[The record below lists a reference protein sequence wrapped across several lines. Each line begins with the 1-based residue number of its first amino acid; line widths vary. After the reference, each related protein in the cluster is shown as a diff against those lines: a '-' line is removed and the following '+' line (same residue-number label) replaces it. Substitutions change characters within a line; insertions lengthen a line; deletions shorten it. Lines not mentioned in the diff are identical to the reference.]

1 MGRNGHSCTHRQPRI
16 MARYRSNV
24 FSEGPGRQKGLF
36 RARYSRNVFP
46 NTVFHCFSPLKTYI
60 RSLCCQQHAVRA
72 CISATYCHEEA
83 FLPSGPPLG
92 IHDNRFL
99 PLFNAQPFH
108 AGHSGGRP
116 ASGQRRMREGRLAR
130 GQRRI
135 RESACKRPAQDKGK
149 RLTRGQRRMRGDAWR
164 GTRADREGVS
174 DWRLARREQGRFGL
188 AAHQTGTGAIPIG
201 EPRDL
206 IGGVLRSA
214 SALAFLL
221 RSPFRSQLR
230 QAPHRARNR

>member
-1 MGRNGHSCTHRQPRI
+1 MGKSKHSCTHRQSRI

-108 AGHSGGRP
+108 AGRSGGRP
-116 ASGQRRMREGRLAR
+116 ASGQRRMKEGRPAS

-135 RESACKRPAQDKGK
+135 RESACKRPAQDKESAWRGG
-149 RLTRGQRRMRGDAWR
+149 GQRRMREGAWR
-164 GTRADREGVS
+164 GARADREGVP
-174 DWRLARREQGRFGL
+174 DWRLTRREQGQVRL
-188 AAHQTGTGAIPIG
+188 ANHAT
-201 EPRDL
+201 
-206 IGGVLRSA
+206 
-214 SALAFLL
+214 
-221 RSPFRSQLR
+221 
-230 QAPHRARNR
+230 

>member
-24 FSEGPGRQKGLF
+24 FSEGLGRQKGLF

-92 IHDNRFL
+92 MHDNRFL

-116 ASGQRRMREGRLAR
+116 ARGKRRMGGGRPAS

-149 RLTRGQRRMRGDAWR
+149 RLARGPTPDGGAPGEEPALTAKVLPTGGSPGGNRGKP
-164 GTRADREGVS
+164 
-174 DWRLARREQGRFGL
+174 DWRTTLFNWR
-188 AAHQTGTGAIPIG
+188 HP
-201 EPRDL
+201 
-206 IGGVLRSA
+206 
-214 SALAFLL
+214 
-221 RSPFRSQLR
+221 PFS
-230 QAPHRARNR
+230 

>member
-1 MGRNGHSCTHRQPRI
+1 

-24 FSEGPGRQKGLF
+24 FSEGLGRQKGLF

-116 ASGQRRMREGRLAR
+116 ASGQRR
-130 GQRRI
+130 I
-135 RESACKRPAQDKGK
+135 RESAWRG
-149 RLTRGQRRMRGDAWR
+149 GQRRMREGAWR
-164 GTRADREGVS
+164 GARADREGAP

-188 AAHQTGTGAIPIG
+188 AAHQAGTGASPIG
-201 EPRDL
+201 EPRYL
-206 IGGVLRSA
+206 IGGILRSA

-221 RSPFRSQLR
+221 RSPFRSRLR
-230 QAPHRARNR
+230 QALHRARNR

>member
-1 MGRNGHSCTHRQPRI
+1 

-24 FSEGPGRQKGLF
+24 FSEGLGRQKGLF
-36 RARYSRNVFP
+36 RTRYSRNVFP
-46 NTVFHCFSPLKTYI
+46 KTVFHYFSPLKTYI

-72 CISATYCHEEA
+72 CISATYCREEA
-83 FLPSGPPLG
+83 LLPSGPPLG

-116 ASGQRRMREGRLAR
+116 ASGQRR
-130 GQRRI
+130 I
-135 RESACKRPAQDKGK
+135 RESAW
-149 RLTRGQRRMRGDAWR
+149 RGGQHRMREDAWR
-164 GTRADREGVS
+164 GARADREGVP
-174 DWRLARREQGRFGL
+174 DWRLTRREQGRFRL
-188 AAHQTGTGAIPIG
+188 AARQTGTGASPIG
-201 EPRDL
+201 EPRYL
-206 IGGVLRSA
+206 IGGILRSA

-230 QAPHRARNR
+230 QALHWARNR

>member
-1 MGRNGHSCTHRQPRI
+1 

-24 FSEGPGRQKGLF
+24 FSEGLGRQKGLF

-116 ASGQRRMREGRLAR
+116 ASGQRR
-130 GQRRI
+130 I
-135 RESACKRPAQDKGK
+135 RESAWRG
-149 RLTRGQRRMRGDAWR
+149 GQRRMREGAWR
-164 GTRADREGVS
+164 GARADREGAP
-174 DWRLARREQGRFGL
+174 DWRLTRREQGRFGL
-188 AAHQTGTGAIPIG
+188 AAHQAGTGASPIG
-201 EPRDL
+201 EPRYL
-206 IGGVLRSA
+206 IGGILRSA

-230 QAPHRARNR
+230 QALHRARNR

>member
-24 FSEGPGRQKGLF
+24 FSEGLGRQKGLF

-116 ASGQRRMREGRLAR
+116 ASGQRR
-130 GQRRI
+130 I
-135 RESACKRPAQDKGK
+135 RESAWRG
-149 RLTRGQRRMRGDAWR
+149 GQRRMREGAWR
-164 GTRADREGVS
+164 GARADREGAP

-188 AAHQTGTGAIPIG
+188 AAHQAGTGASPIG
-201 EPRDL
+201 EPRYL
-206 IGGVLRSA
+206 IGGILRSA
-214 SALAFLL
+214 SALTFLL

-230 QAPHRARNR
+230 QALHRARNR

>member
-24 FSEGPGRQKGLF
+24 FSEGLGRQKGLF

-72 CISATYCHEEA
+72 CISATYCHEGA
-83 FLPSGPPLG
+83 LLPSGPPLG

-99 PLFNAQPFH
+99 PLFNAQPSH
-108 AGHSGGRP
+108 AGHSGGG
-116 ASGQRRMREGRLAR
+116 ARRVVNAGWGRRLTS

-135 RESACKRPAQDKGK
+135 RESAW
-149 RLTRGQRRMRGDAWR
+149 RGGQHRMRG
-164 GTRADREGVS
+164 G
-174 DWRLARREQGRFGL
+174 RLARS
-188 AAHQTGTGAIPIG
+188 
-201 EPRDL
+201 PR
-206 IGGVLRSA
+206 
-214 SALAFLL
+214 
-221 RSPFRSQLR
+221 
-230 QAPHRARNR
+230 

>member
-1 MGRNGHSCTHRQPRI
+1 MYSQRR
-16 MARYRSNV
+16 
-24 FSEGPGRQKGLF
+24 PGRQKGLF
-36 RARYSRNVFP
+36 WARYSRNVFP

-108 AGHSGGRP
+108 AGHSGGRL
-116 ASGQRRMREGRLAR
+116 AS

-135 RESACKRPAQDKGK
+135 RESARKRPAPDG
-149 RLTRGQRRMRGDAWR
+149 GSAWR
-164 GTRADREGVS
+164 GINAGWGGTSGEDPALTAKVFPIGGSPGGNRAS
-174 DWRLARREQGRFGL
+174 P
-188 AAHQTGTGAIPIG
+188 TG
-201 EPRDL
+201 EPRYL
-206 IGGVLRSA
+206 IGGILRSA

-221 RSPFRSQLR
+221 RSPFRSRLR
-230 QAPHRARNR
+230 QALHRARNR

>member
-1 MGRNGHSCTHRQPRI
+1 

-116 ASGQRRMREGRLAR
+116 ARGKRRMGGRPASD
-130 GQRRI
+130 QRRI
-135 RESACKRPAQDKGK
+135 RESACKRPAPDEGGRLARSPKG
-149 RLTRGQRRMRGDAWR
+149 
-164 GTRADREGVS
+164 VP

-188 AAHQTGTGAIPIG
+188 AAHQAGTGQVRLANHAI
-201 EPRDL
+201 
-206 IGGVLRSA
+206 
-214 SALAFLL
+214 
-221 RSPFRSQLR
+221 
-230 QAPHRARNR
+230 

>member
-116 ASGQRRMREGRLAR
+116 ASGQRR
-130 GQRRI
+130 I
-135 RESACKRPAQDKGK
+135 RESAWRG
-149 RLTRGQRRMRGDAWR
+149 GQRRMREGAWR
-164 GTRADREGVS
+164 GARADREGVP

-188 AAHQTGTGAIPIG
+188 AAHQAGTGASPIG
-201 EPRDL
+201 EPRYL
-206 IGGVLRSA
+206 IGGILRSA

-230 QAPHRARNR
+230 QALHRARNR

>member
-24 FSEGPGRQKGLF
+24 FSEGLGRQKGLF

-116 ASGQRRMREGRLAR
+116 ASGQRR
-130 GQRRI
+130 I
-135 RESACKRPAQDKGK
+135 RESAWRG
-149 RLTRGQRRMRGDAWR
+149 GQRRMREGAWR
-164 GTRADREGVS
+164 GARADREGAP

-188 AAHQTGTGAIPIG
+188 AAHQAGTGASPIG
-201 EPRDL
+201 EPRYL
-206 IGGVLRSA
+206 IGGILRSA

-221 RSPFRSQLR
+221 RSPFRSRLR
-230 QAPHRARNR
+230 QALHRARNR

>member
-24 FSEGPGRQKGLF
+24 FSEGLGRQKGLF

-135 RESACKRPAQDKGK
+135 RESAW
-149 RLTRGQRRMRGDAWR
+149 RGGQHRMGEGAWR
-164 GTRADREGVS
+164 GARADREGVP

-188 AAHQTGTGAIPIG
+188 AAHQAGTGQVRLANHAI
-201 EPRDL
+201 
-206 IGGVLRSA
+206 
-214 SALAFLL
+214 
-221 RSPFRSQLR
+221 
-230 QAPHRARNR
+230 

>member
-24 FSEGPGRQKGLF
+24 FSEGLGRQKGLF

-116 ASGQRRMREGRLAR
+116 ASGQRR
-130 GQRRI
+130 I
-135 RESACKRPAQDKGK
+135 RESAWRG
-149 RLTRGQRRMRGDAWR
+149 GQRRMREGAWR
-164 GTRADREGVS
+164 GARADREGAP

-188 AAHQTGTGAIPIG
+188 ATHQAGTGASPIG
-201 EPRDL
+201 EPRYL
-206 IGGVLRSA
+206 IGGILRSA

-230 QAPHRARNR
+230 QALHRARNR

>member
-1 MGRNGHSCTHRQPRI
+1 

-24 FSEGPGRQKGLF
+24 FSEGLGRQKGLF

-116 ASGQRRMREGRLAR
+116 ASGQRRIG
-130 GQRRI
+130 
-135 RESACKRPAQDKGK
+135 ESAWRG
-149 RLTRGQRRMRGDAWR
+149 GQRRMREGAWR
-164 GTRADREGVS
+164 GARADREGAP

-188 AAHQTGTGAIPIG
+188 AAHQAGTGASPIG
-201 EPRDL
+201 EPRYL
-206 IGGVLRSA
+206 IGGILRSA

-230 QAPHRARNR
+230 QALHRARNR

>member
-1 MGRNGHSCTHRQPRI
+1 MGRSGHPCTHRQPRI

-60 RSLCCQQHAVRA
+60 RSLCCQQHVVRA

-83 FLPSGPPLG
+83 LLPSGPPLG

-116 ASGQRRMREGRLAR
+116 ASGQRRMRE
-130 GQRRI
+130 
-135 RESACKRPAQDKGK
+135 SACKRPAQDRRIRESAWRG
-149 RLTRGQRRMRGDAWR
+149 GQRRMGGAPGEEPALTAKVLPTGGSPGGNRGD
-164 GTRADREGVS
+164 S
-174 DWRLARREQGRFGL
+174 DWRLARREQGKSDWRTTRFNWR
-188 AAHQTGTGAIPIG
+188 HP
-201 EPRDL
+201 
-206 IGGVLRSA
+206 
-214 SALAFLL
+214 
-221 RSPFRSQLR
+221 PFG
-230 QAPHRARNR
+230 

>member
-24 FSEGPGRQKGLF
+24 FSDGPGRQKGLF

-108 AGHSGGRP
+108 AEHSGGRP
-116 ASGQRRMREGRLAR
+116 ASGQRRMRESAWQG
-130 GQRRI
+130 GQH
-135 RESACKRPAQDKGK
+135 
-149 RLTRGQRRMRGDAWR
+149 RMREGAWR
-164 GTRADREGVS
+164 GARADREGVP
-174 DWRLARREQGRFGL
+174 DWREQGRFGL
-188 AAHQTGTGAIPIG
+188 AAHQAGTGQVRLANHAI
-201 EPRDL
+201 
-206 IGGVLRSA
+206 
-214 SALAFLL
+214 
-221 RSPFRSQLR
+221 
-230 QAPHRARNR
+230 N

>member
-1 MGRNGHSCTHRQPRI
+1 MGKSEHSCTHRQSRI

-108 AGHSGGRP
+108 AEHSGGRP
-116 ASGQRRMREGRLAR
+116 TRGQRRMRGGRPAR

-135 RESACKRPAQDKGK
+135 RESACKRPAPDEGRAPGEGPAPTAKVFPTG
-149 RLTRGQRRMRGDAWR
+149 GSPGGNRGD
-164 GTRADREGVS
+164 S
-174 DWRLARREQGRFGL
+174 DWRLVGQERGRF
-188 AAHQTGTGAIPIG
+188 
-201 EPRDL
+201 
-206 IGGVLRSA
+206 
-214 SALAFLL
+214 
-221 RSPFRSQLR
+221 
-230 QAPHRARNR
+230 

>member
-24 FSEGPGRQKGLF
+24 FSEGLGRQKGLF

-116 ASGQRRMREGRLAR
+116 ASGQRR
-130 GQRRI
+130 I
-135 RESACKRPAQDKGK
+135 RESAWRG
-149 RLTRGQRRMRGDAWR
+149 GQRRMREGAWR
-164 GTRADREGVS
+164 GARADREGAP

-188 AAHQTGTGAIPIG
+188 AAHQAGTGASPIG
-201 EPRDL
+201 EPRYL
-206 IGGVLRSA
+206 IGGILRSA
-214 SALAFLL
+214 SALAFLH

-230 QAPHRARNR
+230 QALHWARNR

>member
-1 MGRNGHSCTHRQPRI
+1 MGRSGHSCTHRQPRI

-24 FSEGPGRQKGLF
+24 FSEGLGWQKGLF
-36 RARYSRNVFP
+36 RTRYSRNVFP
-46 NTVFHCFSPLKTYI
+46 NTAFHCFSPLKTYI

-72 CISATYCHEEA
+72 CISATYCHEEV

-116 ASGQRRMREGRLAR
+116 AR

-135 RESACKRPAQDKGK
+135 RESACRRPAPDEG
-149 RLTRGQRRMRGDAWR
+149 RAPGEGPALTAKVFPTGGSP
-164 GTRADREGVS
+164 GGNRAS
-174 DWRLARREQGRFGL
+174 
-188 AAHQTGTGAIPIG
+188 PIG
-201 EPRDL
+201 EPRYL
-206 IGGVLRSA
+206 IGGILRS
-214 SALAFLL
+214 LA
-221 RSPFRSQLR
+221 R
-230 QAPHRARNR
+230 

>member
-24 FSEGPGRQKGLF
+24 FSEGLGRQKGLF

-108 AGHSGGRP
+108 AGHSGGGRP
-116 ASGQRRMREGRLAR
+116 AS

-135 RESACKRPAQDKGK
+135 RESAWRG
-149 RLTRGQRRMRGDAWR
+149 GQRRMKEGAWR
-164 GTRADREGVS
+164 GARADREGAP

-188 AAHQTGTGAIPIG
+188 AAHQAGTGASPIG
-201 EPRDL
+201 EPRYL
-206 IGGVLRSA
+206 IGGILRSA

-230 QAPHRARNR
+230 QALHRARNR

>member
-1 MGRNGHSCTHRQPRI
+1 MGRCFIARNAMFDTGPLSCLRRFQSGRRTKALDVSPQAGHQMGHGEKRAFLHGQPRI

-24 FSEGPGRQKGLF
+24 FSEGLGRQKGLF

-116 ASGQRRMREGRLAR
+116 ASVQRRM
-130 GQRRI
+130 
-135 RESACKRPAQDKGK
+135 RESACKRPAPD
-149 RLTRGQRRMRGDAWR
+149 
-164 GTRADREGVS
+164 EGG
-174 DWRLARREQGRFGL
+174 RLARS
-188 AAHQTGTGAIPIG
+188 
-201 EPRDL
+201 PR
-206 IGGVLRSA
+206 
-214 SALAFLL
+214 
-221 RSPFRSQLR
+221 
-230 QAPHRARNR
+230 

>member
-1 MGRNGHSCTHRQPRI
+1 

-24 FSEGPGRQKGLF
+24 FSEGLGRQKGLF

-108 AGHSGGRP
+108 AGHSGGGRP
-116 ASGQRRMREGRLAR
+116 AS

-135 RESACKRPAQDKGK
+135 RESAWRG
-149 RLTRGQRRMRGDAWR
+149 GQRRMKEGAWR
-164 GTRADREGVS
+164 GARADREGAP

-188 AAHQTGTGAIPIG
+188 AAHQAGTGASPIG
-201 EPRDL
+201 EPRYL
-206 IGGVLRSA
+206 IGGILRSA

-230 QAPHRARNR
+230 QALHRARNR